1 MEFTY
6 FDMILVMVWT
16 AVLAFPLALIT
27 IKTCEF
33 VDAMYRKYTDRRIVK
48 EITVDKSGK
57 IIIK

>member
-16 AVLAFPLALIT
+16 VVLAFPLAMIT

-33 VDAMYRKYTDRRIVK
+33 IDAYAANRREVAK
-48 EITVDKSGK
+48 TQ
-57 IIIK
+57 IK

>member
-27 IKTCEF
+27 VKTCEF
-33 VDAMYRKYTDRRIVK
+33 IDAYAAKRREAAK
-48 EITVDKSGK
+48 TQ
-57 IIIK
+57 IK